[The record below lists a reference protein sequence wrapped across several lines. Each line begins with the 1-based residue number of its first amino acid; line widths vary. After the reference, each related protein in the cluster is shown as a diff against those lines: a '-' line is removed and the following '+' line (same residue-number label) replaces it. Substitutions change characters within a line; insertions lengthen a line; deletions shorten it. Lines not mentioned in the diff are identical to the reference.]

1 MRERALA
8 GWTRS
13 PIVAAMNETHP
24 AILEAERAGFDLSLV
39 DSNLRHSYEERVLQH
54 AAALEFALE
63 LAAAG
68 AAYYAQS
75 APVAEPA
82 R

>member
-1 MRERALA
+1 MALPTA
-8 GWTRS
+8 GRS
-13 PIVAAMNETHP
+13 DSLRAMNEHEQ
-24 AILEAERAGFDLSLV
+24 AIAEAEKAGFDLSLV
-39 DSNLRHSYEERVLQH
+39 DVNLQLSHEERLLQH

-68 AAYYAQS
+68 AAHYAQS
-75 APVAEPA
+75 ALVAEPA

>member
-1 MRERALA
+1 MNADERAIA
-8 GWTRS
+8 
-13 PIVAAMNETHP
+13 
-24 AILEAERAGFDLSLV
+24 EAEKAGFDLSLV
-39 DSNLRHSYEERVLQH
+39 DSNLELSHEERVLQH

-68 AAYYAQS
+68 AAFYAQPAPFAQS
-75 APVAEPA
+75 A

>member
-1 MRERALA
+1 
-8 GWTRS
+8 
-13 PIVAAMNETHP
+13 
-24 AILEAERAGFDLSLV
+24 LSLL
-39 DSNLRHSYEERVLQH
+39 DLNLALSHEERVLQH
-54 AAALEFALE
+54 AAALEFALD

-75 APVAEPA
+75 ASVAESA